1 MEKGFCSLEE
11 QMQMYTDIFFL
22 LQQEKGEQVKE
33 SFNKSRSEL
42 KKREQMTQI
51 FLPSEYLQECCNLTE
66 LEYWLMMFAFCCELE
81 EGLCLDYRNK
91 FNENLPSLQYALHL
105 LSPVIPVN
113 FSDVAQLCR
122 KKGVPGDILELEYGK
137 EIVLKSPL
145 LLKPLVFHFLL
156 TGELIREEWY
166 SVYMAADRES
176 EETAGCF
183 LPLHEKECGKLCSFF
198 NMETPLR
205 ILLHGSKGSG
215 RHTLLRRSC
224 QKIQT
229 DIFFVKTE
237 HLWQE
242 TEENW
247 QQLRAELRLVVRLLK
262 PVVVLEFT
270 EEPSAYSFREN
281 EWKSRMA
288 LLLSSDFKDCHLCF
302 LTQSQELKNQIKE
315 FADVKLVLTEMLSM
329 EEKRI
334 ILDAWLKPEERQD
347 WQEELL
353 ERYRFNVGEM
363 ISRKKTIRLLAQ
375 AENVSL
381 SSRKVWLLGL
391 REKQDA
397 SGLGRIVEE
406 QYGLEDIILSER
418 CKNQLETII
427 GLAKV
432 WHGERGMKL
441 LFHGSPGTGKTMA
454 ASVLAGQ
461 LQLPLFKVDLSQI
474 FDKYIGET
482 EKHINEIFSMAWR
495 NQYLLFFDEADALFG
510 KRTTVKDSH
519 DKYAN
524 VSASYLL
531 TRMEEHQGIL
541 ILATNLKDNFDDAF
555 ARRIHF
561 MVKFNNLDCEGRIR
575 LWKKVLEGTP
585 PADDSVDYKALAQ
598 AAQWS
603 PARISSV
610 AYVAKL
616 LAVYDKSTTITE
628 EHLRKAVM
636 LEAEKD
642 ETTVKSF

>member
-1 MEKGFCSLEE
+1 MEKVFCSLEE

-91 FNENLPSLQYALHL
+91 FNENMPSLQYALHL

-113 FSDVAQLCR
+113 FSDVAELCR
-122 KKGVPGDILELEYGK
+122 KKGIPGDILELEYGK
-137 EIVLKSPL
+137 ETVLKQPL

-176 EETAGCF
+176 GETAGCF
-183 LPLHEKECGKLCSFF
+183 LPLHESEYGKLCSFF

-247 QQLRAELRLVVRLLK
+247 QRLRAELRFVVRLLK
-262 PVVVLEFT
+262 PVVVMEFT
-270 EEPSAYSFREN
+270 EEPSVYSLREN

-334 ILDAWLKPEERQD
+334 ILDAWLKSEERQD

-510 KRTTVKDSH
+510 KRTTIKDSH